1 MKGLCVCRPS
11 TEHFR
16 ATSATGSRAE
26 HPTDKVLI
34 VLEFGI
40 TNSIGD
46 GYAVLVEMGEL
57 DKSQVPECCAD
68 SI

>member
-1 MKGLCVCRPS
+1 MQTQYGAL
-11 TEHFR
+11 
-16 ATSATGSRAE
+16 SRDLHDRIAAAE

-46 GYAVLVEMGEL
+46 GYAVLVEMSEL
-57 DKSQVPECCAD
+57 DKSQVPERYAD